1 MKNKNFSIKAKLLL
15 AIIPITCAMIVA
27 LVIIAYNVSAMMIK
41 QNATQLLE
49 TSVAKQGTS
58 IENWMN
64 ENLSSFNAAK
74 RAIEQAHPKDA
85 ELQKIVN
92 GYYNFNANSPDGLY
106 IADQNGT
113 VIKATKSTK
122 NTTNAV
128 NSPWFKEGLSHVNMT
143 FGDPY
148 VAGGHKV
155 ISATGLIDDGSN
167 NLQILGAD
175 FTLDRIST
183 IVNSNI
189 SMEGA
194 QAFLVNKDTMKV
206 MADRNSTFVAQKVGS
221 SDQPAIYKAVA
232 KQIDR
237 GNYNTQTLGADF
249 TAFHTIAG
257 TNWVLVSYIPTK
269 VVLANLSKLRLI
281 MIAISIVALIIM
293 CIVVE
298 RVTNRTI
305 KPVKKMTKVITA
317 MADGDFTVDVDTKG
331 NDEIAEMGKSVDKFI
346 VYMRQ
351 MIKAISQISTSLQT
365 QATGS
370 EKVAHEMN
378 DASETQSKS
387 MDELNMTVD
396 QLSISVNDIAK
407 NASQLAE
414 VVTDTKDN
422 SDLVKVKMEDTV
434 SVSEHSREDMKQVVV
449 ALDNIQNSVTNLQES
464 INKVGTASGEIVNI
478 VKIIGE
484 IAHQTNLLS
493 LNASI
498 EAARAGEAGKG
509 FAVVATEINNLA
521 KSSANSVS
529 QISDLIKEVNDL
541 VGDTVKQA
549 GDSVNDINSS
559 AVLINTA
566 VDSFDTIFQNIHETS
581 NMISQ
586 VVERIDGIEEV
597 ATNAAAISE
606 EQAASSDEIL
616 ATSETTLAQAKNISG
631 NSKVV
636 AKEAQQLAQTAKDLA
651 NQVKHFKV

>member
-58 IENWMN
+58 IEDWMN
-64 ENLSSFNAAK
+64 DNLSSFNSAK
-74 RAIEQAHPKDA
+74 RAIEKARPSDE

-92 GYYNFNANSPDGLY
+92 GYYNFNSNSPDGIY
-106 IADQNGT
+106 IVNQNGA
-113 VIKATKSTK
+113 VIKATKSKKNIDNATTK
-122 NTTNAV
+122 
-128 NSPWFKEGLSHVNMT
+128 PWYKEGLTHVNMS
-143 FGDPY
+143 FGNPY
-148 VAGGHKV
+148 NSNGRKV

-167 NLQILGAD
+167 NIRILGAD

-194 QAFLVNKDTMKV
+194 QAFLVNKSTMKI
-206 MADRNSTFVAQKVGS
+206 MADRNSHFVAQKIGTNQ
-221 SDQPAIYKAVA
+221 QPAIYKAAA
-232 KQIDR
+232 KEIEK

-249 TAFHTIAG
+249 TAFHTISG

-281 MIAISIVALIIM
+281 MIGISIIALIVM
-293 CIVVE
+293 CVVVE
-298 RVTNRTI
+298 RVTNSTI
-305 KPVKKMTKVITA
+305 KPVKKMTQVITA
-317 MADGDFTVDVDTKG
+317 MADGDFTVEVDTKG
-331 NDEIAEMGKSVDKFI
+331 NDEIAAMGKSVDKFI
-346 VYMRQ
+346 IYMRQ
-351 MIKAISQISTSLQT
+351 MIKSISKISSSLQT
-365 QATGS
+365 QAASS

-434 SVSEHSREDMKQVVV
+434 TVSEHSREDMKQVVV
-449 ALDNIQNSVTNLQES
+449 ALDNIQNSVTNLQDS

-529 QISDLIKEVNDL
+529 QISELIKEVNDL
-541 VGDTVKQA
+541 VGNTVKQA
-549 GDSVNDINSS
+549 GDSVDDINSS

-581 NMISQ
+581 SMISQ

-636 AKEAQQLAQTAKDLA
+636 AKEAQQLAQTATDLA

>member
-74 RAIEQAHPKDA
+74 RVIEQAHPKDA

-92 GYYNFNANSPDGLY
+92 GYYNFNTNSPDGLY

-167 NLQILGAD
+167 NLRILGAD

-206 MADRNSTFVAQKVGS
+206 MADRNSAFVAQKVGS
-221 SDQPAIYKAVA
+221 SDQPAIYKAAA
-232 KQIDR
+232 KQIDH
-237 GNYNTQTLGADF
+237 GNYNTQTLGTDF

-396 QLSISVNDIAK
+396 QLSVSVNDIAK

-541 VGDTVKQA
+541 VGNTVKQA

>member
-1 MKNKNFSIKAKLLL
+1 MNKLTLK
-15 AIIPITCAMIVA
+15 
-27 LVIIAYNVSAMMIK
+27 
-41 QNATQLLE
+41 TQ
-49 TSVAKQGTS
+49 SCK
-58 IENWMN
+58 
-64 ENLSSFNAAK
+64 
-74 RAIEQAHPKDA
+74 
-85 ELQKIVN
+85 KIVS
-92 GYYNFNANSPDGLY
+92 GYYNFNTNSPDGLY

-167 NLQILGAD
+167 NLRILGAD

-206 MADRNSTFVAQKVGS
+206 IADRNSTFVAQKVGS
-221 SDQPAIYKAVA
+221 SDQPAIYKAAA

-396 QLSISVNDIAK
+396 QLSVSVNDIAK

-509 FAVVATEINNLA
+509 FAIVATEINNLA

>member
-1 MKNKNFSIKAKLLL
+1 MPHNYWKHPLLNKGLASKIGWTKTSHPLTLLKGRLNKLALKTQSCKKLLTVTT
-15 AIIPITCAMIVA
+15 ISTPIP
-27 LVIIAYNVSAMMIK
+27 
-41 QNATQLLE
+41 
-49 TSVAKQGTS
+49 
-58 IENWMN
+58 
-64 ENLSSFNAAK
+64 
-74 RAIEQAHPKDA
+74 
-85 ELQKIVN
+85 
-92 GYYNFNANSPDGLY
+92 PDGLY

-148 VAGGHKV
+148 VTGGHKV

-167 NLQILGAD
+167 NLRILGAD

-206 MADRNSTFVAQKVGS
+206 MADRNSAFVAQKVGS
-221 SDQPAIYKAVA
+221 SDQPAIYKAAA

-351 MIKAISQISTSLQT
+351 MIKTISQISTSLQT

>member
-1 MKNKNFSIKAKLLL
+1 
-15 AIIPITCAMIVA
+15 
-27 LVIIAYNVSAMMIK
+27 
-41 QNATQLLE
+41 
-49 TSVAKQGTS
+49 
-58 IENWMN
+58 
-64 ENLSSFNAAK
+64 
-74 RAIEQAHPKDA
+74 
-85 ELQKIVN
+85 
-92 GYYNFNANSPDGLY
+92 
-106 IADQNGT
+106 
-113 VIKATKSTK
+113 
-122 NTTNAV
+122 
-128 NSPWFKEGLSHVNMT
+128 MT

-148 VAGGHKV
+148 VTGGHKV

-167 NLQILGAD
+167 NLRILGAD

-206 MADRNSTFVAQKVGS
+206 MADRNSAFVAQKVGS
-221 SDQPAIYKAVA
+221 SDQPAIYKAAA

-351 MIKAISQISTSLQT
+351 MIKTISQISTSLQT
-365 QATGS
+365 QASGS